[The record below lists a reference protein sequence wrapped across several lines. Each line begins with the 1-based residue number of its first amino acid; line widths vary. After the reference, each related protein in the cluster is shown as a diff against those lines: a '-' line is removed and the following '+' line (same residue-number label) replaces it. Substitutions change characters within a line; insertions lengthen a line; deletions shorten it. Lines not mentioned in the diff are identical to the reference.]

1 MNSKNSSSSSS
12 FTTDLFG
19 SINPSASSSSGIFDA
34 IFAPSSS
41 KVLGRDFLLSSGKTE
56 QKEGKLTGKTGSD
69 SDITG
74 QKIHVP
80 LNEDGTPLYGEK
92 VHPCHYSSSIYYG
105 GQDFYSNPK
114 SNQSSSSSVYSSST
128 FCKKEGEDDSNSVSR
143 GNWWQGSLYY

>member
-41 KVLGRDFLLSSGKTE
+41 KVLGKDFPLSGKTE
-56 QKEGKLTGKTGSD
+56 QKEGKLTGKHGSD

-74 QKIHVP
+74 EKINVP

-105 GQDFYSNPK
+105 GQDVYSNPK
-114 SNQSSSSSVYSSST
+114 SNQSSSSVYSSST
-128 FCKKEGEDDSNSVSR
+128 VSNLSS
-143 GNWWQGSLYY
+143 SLILCFFIS

>member
-41 KVLGRDFLLSSGKTE
+41 KVLGRDFPLSGKTE
-56 QKEGKLTGKTGSD
+56 QKEGKLTGKTDSD

-74 QKIHVP
+74 EKINVP
-80 LNEDGTPLYGEK
+80 LNEDRTPLYGEEG
-92 VHPCHYSSSIYYG
+92 HPCHYSSSIYYG
-105 GQDFYSNPK
+105 GPDLYSNPK
-114 SNQSSSSSVYSSST
+114 NNQSSSVYSSST